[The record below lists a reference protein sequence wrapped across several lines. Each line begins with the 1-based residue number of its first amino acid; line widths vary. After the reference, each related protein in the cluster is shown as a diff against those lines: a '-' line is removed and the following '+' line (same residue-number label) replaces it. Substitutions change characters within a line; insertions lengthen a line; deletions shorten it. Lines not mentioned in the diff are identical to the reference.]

1 MNGSEIDWDS
11 PDEDV
16 INFEELELEK
26 DTGSPFKKEP
36 IVKPKTGGFN
46 INFRDLEDV
55 VSALTAAEMQLQN
68 NLVELKK
75 LDGIAQK
82 AEVLSQIS
90 TESILSKMDG
100 LNYTQIARKI
110 TGDIRE
116 ELQKT
121 RLEIL
126 KSADEATAAAKD
138 LAAKTELLKESSDS
152 LLQIDN
158 MAENLEEVAKDIKK
172 WRIKSMYAAIALS
185 LFFGIAA
192 GTIASNIG
200 SLFIPSQTIQNA
212 DILTP
217 KFGKIAVLSHDT
229 NPNVFYFAFGA
240 KELKKEVQTLEKD
253 GVRYIMIQSQK

>member
-1 MNGSEIDWDS
+1 MSEFDFDA
-11 PDEDV
+11 PEGVVDFED
-16 INFEELELEK
+16 LELEK
-26 DTGSPFKKEP
+26 DTGSCVRKEP
-36 IVKPKTGGFN
+36 IVKPKTSGFN

-75 LDGIAQK
+75 LDGIAKK
-82 AEVLSQIS
+82 AEILSEIS

-126 KSADEATAAAKD
+126 KSADEAAGAAKD

-152 LLQIDN
+152 LMQIDN
-158 MAENLEEVAKDIKK
+158 MSENLEEVAKAIKK
-172 WRIKSMYAAIALS
+172 WRIKNMYAAIALS
-185 LFFGIAA
+185 LFFGISA
-192 GTIASNIG
+192 GAIVSNVG
-200 SLFIPSQTIQNA
+200 SLFTSSQPIENA
-212 DILTP
+212 QILTQ
-217 KFGKIAVLSHDT
+217 KFGKIGVLPHKTD
-229 NPNVFYFAFGA
+229 PNMFYMAF
-240 KELKKEVQTLEKD
+240 D
-253 GVRYIMIQSQK
+253 SQKIKPDVESFEQNGVHYILFQAQK